1 MMYRI
6 IVVTGVS
13 GSGKTTTIKALEDLG
28 YFCVDNLPQE
38 FFLKF
43 LELAEQKNMNVA
55 LGVDI
60 RSRYREGDF
69 IDHLKAV
76 KGRVEV
82 LFLDSN
88 KDVLIRRFS
97 ETRRKHPIAGVKSI
111 QEGIEKELKWVEG
124 IRPLATEIIDTSRLN
139 IHELRRFIQKKYG
152 QKSSEEKN
160 IQVSIISF
168 SYRYGIPLDADI
180 LIDTRCLPNPHYVP
194 ELQPLIGNDEK
205 IKDFFKKEKDVES
218 FIQQYQALLE
228 KVLPL
233 YEKEG
238 RMYLTIAVGCTG
250 GRHRS
255 VYIASLLAD
264 FLSKKGLDV
273 QLSDRDSKRV

>member
-1 MMYRI
+1 MVHRI

-13 GSGKTTTIKALEDLG
+13 GSGKTTTIKSLEDLG

-43 LELAEQKNMNVA
+43 LELAEQKNINVA

-60 RSRYREGDF
+60 RSQYKEGDF
-69 IDHLKAV
+69 VKDLTSL

-82 LFLDSN
+82 LFLESQ
-88 KDVLIRRFS
+88 KEILVRRFA
-97 ETRRKHPIAGVKSI
+97 ETRRKHPVRGVKSI

-124 IRPLATEIIDTSRLN
+124 LRLLATDIIDTSRIN
-139 IHELRRFIQKKYG
+139 IHELRNLIQKKYG
-152 QKSSEEKN
+152 VDEAEEKK
-160 IQVSIISF
+160 IKVQIISF
-168 SYRYGIPLDADI
+168 SYRYGIPLEADI

-194 ELQPLIGNDEK
+194 QLQPLIGNNEK
-205 IKDFFKKEKDVES
+205 IKNFFKKEKEVKA
-218 FIQQYQALLE
+218 FIEQYQKLFE
-228 KVLPL
+228 MTLPL

-238 RMYLTIAVGCTG
+238 RTYLTIAVGCTG

-255 VYIASLLAD
+255 VYIASV
-264 FLSKKGLDV
+264 LSEFFQRKGLDV
-273 QLSDRDSKRV
+273 QLSDRDSHRV